1 MIPEGVI
8 ESGGDGMVHDNF
20 FMHDI
25 TACKSHRG
33 VKQLLTE
40 DVKSMTQSVH
50 N

>member
-8 ESGGDGMVHDNF
+8 ESGGDRMVHDNF
-20 FMHDI
+20 FMYDI

-40 DVKSMTQSVH
+40 DVKGFGDTV